1 MRIETGRLAVRNM
14 EIAWVFYQ
22 IADLLE
28 FKGDDFFKIRAYRKA
43 ARAIA
48 GLEESAADLYNSGK
62 LIEVPGVGKNIM
74 AKIGELL
81 TSGQC
86 QLHERLKR
94 EVPAGLLELMSLP
107 GLGPKKIGLLHE
119 RLGISSI
126 AELEEA
132 ARAKKIREL
141 PGMGSRT
148 EQEIIRG
155 IGRLKRKPNQL
166 PLGAARELAA
176 GFSRYL
182 KQMGVDRRVE
192 VTGAIRRWAPMVDRI
207 DLLVVAAD
215 MQDVQ
220 EPFALHPDLGD
231 VVWREEDRF
240 QLASR
245 WGVPVEIY
253 IVPESEYWYALLWS
267 TGSPAH
273 YRRLQVMAWKRGWR
287 LNKCGLY
294 PRSGGDAAAVHSE
307 EEIYRLL
314 ELQYVPPEL
323 RENEGEL
330 SAAGNGTLPRL
341 LNAGDIRGDL
351 HVHTN
356 WSDGMNSIEEMAQR
370 AREKGYRYMA
380 ITDHSTSLKVA
391 RGLSRE
397 KLLMQHETIR
407 QLNRQ
412 WEDFQL
418 FTGIEVDILTDGRLD
433 CPDEILAGID
443 VVVASV
449 HTGFK
454 QDRATIT
461 RRMLAAIENEHVD
474 IIGHPTGRLLGHR
487 EPYAVDVEA
496 IIEAAARHKK
506 ILEINASPDRLDLD
520 EFYVRLARESGVLIA
535 INTDAHDLRRLEE
548 MEFGISVARR
558 AWLEPGHVI
567 NTYEFDDLVRVLQR

>member
-1 MRIETGRLAVRNM
+1 M

-22 IADLLE
+22 IADLMEL
-28 FKGDDFFKIRAYRKA
+28 KGDDIFKIRAYRKA

-48 GLEESAADLYNSGK
+48 GLEQPAADLYNNGK
-62 LIEVPGVGKNIM
+62 LIEVPGVGKNIII
-74 AKIGELL
+74 KIGELL
-81 TSGQC
+81 TTGQC
-86 QLHERLKR
+86 QLHERLKQD
-94 EVPAGLLELMSLP
+94 VPAGLLELMSLP
-107 GLGPKKIGLLHE
+107 GLGPKKIGLLYE
-119 RLGISSI
+119 KLGISSI
-126 AELEEA
+126 AGLEEA
-132 ARAKKIREL
+132 ARAKKIREV
-141 PGMGSRT
+141 PGMSSRT
-148 EQEIIRG
+148 EQEIIRS

-176 GFSRYL
+176 NFCRYL
-182 KQMGVDRRVE
+182 KQMGIDHRVE
-192 VTGAIRRWAPMVDRI
+192 ITGAIRRWAPMVDSV

-215 MQDVQ
+215 IQTVQDSL
-220 EPFALHPDLGD
+220 AKHPDLAE
-231 VVWREEDRF
+231 VVWCEEERF

-245 WGVPVEIY
+245 WGVPVEIC

-273 YRRLQVMAWKRGWR
+273 YRRLQVLAWKRGWR
-287 LNKCGLY
+287 LNKTGLY
-294 PRSGGDAAAVHSE
+294 SRSSGRAPVVHSE
-307 EEIYRLL
+307 EEIYNLL
-314 ELQYVPPEL
+314 ELQYIPPEL

-330 SAAGNGTLPRL
+330 SAACSGTVPRL
-341 LNAGDIRGDL
+341 LDLADIRGDL

-356 WSDGMNSIEEMAQR
+356 WSDGMSSIEEMAQR

-380 ITDHSTSLKVA
+380 ITDHSASLKIA
-391 RGLSRE
+391 RGLSLE
-397 KLLMQHETIR
+397 KLLRQQETVR
-407 QLNRQ
+407 ELNRQ
-412 WEDFQL
+412 WEDFNL
-418 FTGIEVDILTDGRLD
+418 FTGIEVDILADGRLD

-449 HTGFK
+449 HSGFK

-461 RRMLAAIENEHVD
+461 KRMLAAIENEHVD
-474 IIGHPTGRLLGHR
+474 IIGHPTGRLLGYR

-506 ILEINASPDRLDLD
+506 VLEINASPDRLDLD

-535 INTDAHDLRRLEE
+535 INTDAHDLRRLDE

-567 NTYEFDDLVRVLQR
+567 NTYEYTDLLRVLKI